1 PEALPASVSVY
12 TSDATAVASW
22 DAGQTSRFEGRL
34 ATCTFDVAPGTGDR
48 LIWVG
53 GCTWPRKNGFSLND
67 LVLFQERLASIAR
80 SISTLLLE
88 KVNVVLPA

>member
-1 PEALPASVSVY
+1 MLAKRHVLKEDWRRAHSMSPPALGIVS
-12 TSDATAVASW
+12 S
-22 DAGQTSRFEGRL
+22 GL
-34 ATCTFDVAPGTGDR
+34 AR
-48 LIWVG
+48 
-53 GCTWPRKNGFSLND
+53 CTWPRKNGFSLND